1 MKEFESVVGLKYLK
15 GLHLNDAKS
24 TIGSR
29 VDRHHSIGMGNIGI
43 EAFKL
48 IMNDERFNN
57 IPMILETID
66 STIWEEE
73 IKLLYS
79 LIERKI

>member
-1 MKEFESVVGLKYLK
+1 MSVRAFSQKPYKWIKKQMKGWELYGKTL
-15 GLHLNDAKS
+15 G
-24 TIGSR
+24 I
-29 VDRHHSIGMGNIGI
+29 IGMGNIGI